1 MSGVDGNSTEGES
14 ACGRGPAQT
23 GPGCYRNYEH
33 YSLSRHRRSA
43 SSCLPNL
50 PNDLPTT
57 PDSPNRRLLDFA
69 QSVPGTQNDDYF
81 NDDVPA
87 QHVNQGN
94 TTPSDEEKKDS
105 RKFEKND
112 EIPSEFECCFCTTKD
127 HMYIYL
133 YIYCLPLIY
142 LTIVQI
148 PNSGSHQEYKDF
160 RDAEDIMPLATS
172 DFRNPICQEM
182 RSMRSGTMSIEPVA
196 HQPIFATETKV
207 SPAQPVDATGYGKA
221 YNEQG
226 SVDSSD
232 TYASC
237 QTHPSHSQ
245 GDLTEEADSNLYV
258 NPLEAAEK
266 CGNRVKKSA
275 SGEVG
280 RNVTDVSPSVES
292 LKDVRPFNESGK
304 VTLNDTV
311 PKHRKIRIQQ
321 SVRPRAQFISDQESI
336 VARSITKEETTENNY
351 YGGLRGGK
359 PFTTTNS
366 SLASATRIINHHL
379 FGSAIGPR
387 HYTGHRRQISGT
399 NAESKLSLSAD
410 SIDSEGVP
418 FIDRHRVSKS
428 ILKKSESGNN
438 YYSNAGDSD
447 TEKLITDNASTV
459 SMCDNETS
467 TCDVFSNVNGTRL
480 KRPVSPL
487 LSRQVLESIFRTN
500 NNIERENEADQSEE
514 KNCASKTS
522 KSIFDEVLEEEKHA
536 QDEAMTENKN
546 KEERKRSRA
555 RVEETSKESQAMLIC
570 SLRGHKAKKLSMEE
584 KRKAKTGGHSK
595 GGTDTNCLPQE
606 HRFSS

>member
-81 NDDVPA
+81 HDDVPA

-94 TTPSDEEKKDS
+94 TTPS
-105 RKFEKND
+105 
-112 EIPSEFECCFCTTKD
+112 
-127 HMYIYL
+127 
-133 YIYCLPLIY
+133 
-142 LTIVQI
+142 
-148 PNSGSHQEYKDF
+148 EYKDF

-182 RSMRSGTMSIEPVA
+182 KSMRSGTMSIEPVA

-266 CGNRVKKSA
+266 CGNRVKKST

-292 LKDVRPFNESGK
+292 LKDVRPFNEGGK
-304 VTLNDTV
+304 VILNDTV

-321 SVRPRAQFISDQESI
+321 FHEPSRLQ
-336 VARSITKEETTENNY
+336 TE
-351 YGGLRGGK
+351 
-359 PFTTTNS
+359 
-366 SLASATRIINHHL
+366 
-379 FGSAIGPR
+379 
-387 HYTGHRRQISGT
+387 
-399 NAESKLSLSAD
+399 
-410 SIDSEGVP
+410 
-418 FIDRHRVSKS
+418 
-428 ILKKSESGNN
+428 
-438 YYSNAGDSD
+438 
-447 TEKLITDNASTV
+447 
-459 SMCDNETS
+459 
-467 TCDVFSNVNGTRL
+467 
-480 KRPVSPL
+480 
-487 LSRQVLESIFRTN
+487 
-500 NNIERENEADQSEE
+500 
-514 KNCASKTS
+514 
-522 KSIFDEVLEEEKHA
+522 
-536 QDEAMTENKN
+536 
-546 KEERKRSRA
+546 
-555 RVEETSKESQAMLIC
+555 
-570 SLRGHKAKKLSMEE
+570 
-584 KRKAKTGGHSK
+584 HS
-595 GGTDTNCLPQE
+595 
-606 HRFSS
+606 

>member
-1 MSGVDGNSTEGES
+1 MAHTTRLISE
-14 ACGRGPAQT
+14 
-23 GPGCYRNYEH
+23 
-33 YSLSRHRRSA
+33 RH
-43 SSCLPNL
+43 
-50 PNDLPTT
+50 
-57 PDSPNRRLLDFA
+57 
-69 QSVPGTQNDDYF
+69 
-81 NDDVPA
+81 
-87 QHVNQGN
+87 
-94 TTPSDEEKKDS
+94 
-105 RKFEKND
+105 
-112 EIPSEFECCFCTTKD
+112 
-127 HMYIYL
+127 
-133 YIYCLPLIY
+133 
-142 LTIVQI
+142 
-148 PNSGSHQEYKDF
+148 EYKDF

-182 RSMRSGTMSIEPVA
+182 KSMRSGTMSIEPVA

-266 CGNRVKKSA
+266 CGNRVKKST

-280 RNVTDVSPSVES
+280 RNITDVSPSVES
-292 LKDVRPFNESGK
+292 LKDVRPFNEGGK
-304 VTLNDTV
+304 VILNDTV

-321 SVRPRAQFISDQESI
+321 LHGYASLVMPAQLTCLIISSYLNLEFELES
-336 VARSITKEETTENNY
+336 
-351 YGGLRGGK
+351 
-359 PFTTTNS
+359 
-366 SLASATRIINHHL
+366 
-379 FGSAIGPR
+379 
-387 HYTGHRRQISGT
+387 HRRQISGT

-428 ILKKSESGNN
+428 ILKKSESSNN

-459 SMCDNETS
+459 SMCDNETN

-500 NNIERENEADQSEE
+500 NNIERENEADQNEE
-514 KNCASKTS
+514 KNCAPKTS
-522 KSIFDEVLEEEKHA
+522 KSIFGEVLEEEKHA

-546 KEERKRSRA
+546 KEERKRSKTRT
-555 RVEETSKESQAMLIC
+555 EEMSKDSQGMLIC

-584 KRKAKTGGHSK
+584 KRKAKTGGHSCK

-606 HRFSS
+606 YRFSS